1 MPSHDTTPPT
11 NWPPEIT
18 FLTRSRI
25 DRAFPADEIRY
36 LFKDLQPRAYRPPNS
51 LASSL
56 VRSKRIVHAAH
67 PANGQFGLFAAR
79 RLEPRTRVEAYIG
92 IIKSRSRWIDE
103 AAVESDSDYELSL
116 VKKVVDIDGRSR
128 LVDISVD
135 AQNAGNLARLT
146 NDYRGI
152 ASRPNVEFRQVVAPG
167 GMWVMEIWTLE
178 REIKRGEE
186 LLLSYGKGYAQ
197 ARQWI

>member
-1 MPSHDTTPPT
+1 MPSHDVTPPT
-11 NWPPEIT
+11 NWPSAIT
-18 FLTRSRI
+18 FLTRSRL
-25 DRAFPADEIRY
+25 DRTFPADELCY
-36 LFKDLQPRAYRPPNS
+36 LFDDLQTRPYRPT
-51 LASSL
+51 ASPASPL
-56 VRSKRIVHAAH
+56 VRSKRIADAAH

-92 IIKSRSRWIDE
+92 VIKSRSRWMDE
-103 AAVESDSDYELSL
+103 PEVPSDSDYELSL
-116 VKKVVDIDGRSR
+116 VKKLVDVDGRQR

-135 AQNAGNLARLT
+135 AQTSGNLARLT

-152 ASRPNVEFRQVVAPG
+152 GSRPNVEFRQVVTPG
-167 GMWVMEIWTLE
+167 GMLGMEIWTLE
-178 REIKRGEE
+178 REVKRGDE